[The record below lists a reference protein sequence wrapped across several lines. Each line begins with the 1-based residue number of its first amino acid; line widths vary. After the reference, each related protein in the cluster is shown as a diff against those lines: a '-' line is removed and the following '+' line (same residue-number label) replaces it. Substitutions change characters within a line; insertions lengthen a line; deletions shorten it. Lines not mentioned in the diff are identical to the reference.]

1 MRTKQRNRKMIGR
14 LALMSLLSLS
24 ICLQGSFQAV
34 GAAEEATKKAAAK
47 PAAETNAKPSANAAA
62 AAEKKTEK
70 LEELSL
76 NDMNDIAIL
85 LRFISEQSIN
95 IYEEAARIPVGTDAS
110 PNYKPYESIPVEL
123 KTKKF
128 LPCRQEWLVF
138 YLGIMEPVIRDLAKE
153 VSGIEAGSKQLV
165 IPKSMEEVMTPAW
178 EGWAH
183 NTKEMNRHLDEL
195 VPMFDGTP
203 PDNAAIQNK
212 AVEIYNDVNALEKI
226 RKEIFVQLK
235 SMIKAG
241 KDKIM
246 VSPED

>member
-1 MRTKQRNRKMIGR
+1 MIG
-14 LALMSLLSLS
+14 LSLS
-24 ICLQGSFQAV
+24 FCLQSV
-34 GAAEEATKKAAAK
+34 TLAAPSADDTKKAAATKTSAGK
-47 PAAETNAKPSANAAA
+47 PADTK
-62 AAEKKTEK
+62 AAEAKSSTAAGADKGEK

-110 PNYKPYESIPVEL
+110 ANYKPYETIPVEL

-178 EGWAH
+178 EAWAQ

-195 VPMFDGTP
+195 VPMFDDNP
-203 PDNAAIQNK
+203 PNNEAIQNK
-212 AVEIYNDVNALEKI
+212 AVEIYKDVSALEKI
-226 RKEIFVQLK
+226 RKDIFVHLK
-235 SMIKAG
+235 SMIKQG

-246 VSPED
+246 VSPE